1 MFSDLQYNRDGLYLL
16 RLLTL
21 YCIHGLQ
28 VNPQFYAFRWITLL
42 LTQEFSFFDCLHIW
56 DALLSDPEGPLVRFA
71 LSIITCFISNVCLK
85 DDRTQLSCMVAG
97 KLTGDMLCDAGTGE
111 EEVDRRRF
119 HIEYEVTSTLSNY
132 QHQPSLVCS

>member
-1 MFSDLQYNRDGLYLL
+1 M

-21 YCIHGLQ
+21 YCFHGLQ

-56 DALLSDPEGPLVRFA
+56 DALLSDPEGPLVRLPNQL
-71 LSIITCFISNVCLK
+71 LSVSSVFFPINAGLN
-85 DDRTQLSCMVAG
+85 DRTKLSCMVAG
-97 KLTGDMLCDAGTGE
+97 KLTGDMLCYAGTGE
-111 EEVDRRRF
+111 EEVDRWRF